1 MREELEPILRWRS
14 NRVVHACIALLL
26 LLLALAFIAA
36 YTTHHM
42 GGLMFSVPAL
52 LVCLAAVYFV
62 VQSAVTRFV
71 AHPAIRGCLEKQRA
85 AILSFKPDVVVGS
98 SWGGGIATYL
108 MMEGA
113 WCGPTVLLAPAGGII
128 ARKAR
133 FMPSEQLHIPSSVGY
148 VHLVHSK
155 LDRIVPVQD
164 TIDLVHRS
172 LQPATAAA
180 SHHDDLKGS
189 NHDQDDSGAQ
199 EMEELDEA
207 KRSGRVE
214 DKKKKERIKLT
225 VVEDDDHPLSRTM
238 REEHLREA
246 VLEAYTFVHPRRK
259 PPTSAPP
266 SP

>member
-1 MREELEPILRWRS
+1 
-14 NRVVHACIALLL
+14 
-26 LLLALAFIAA
+26 
-36 YTTHHM
+36 M

-85 AILSFKPDVVVGS
+85 AILSFKPDVVVGTLFLRVTLSSHHKKADHTTHTLVRAPGS

-133 FMPSEQLHIPSSVGY
+133 FMSSAQLHIPSSVGY

-172 LQPATAAA
+172 LQPAAAA
-180 SHHDDLKGS
+180 VSHHDDLKGS

-214 DKKKKERIKLT
+214 DKKKKEKERIKLT